1 MSNYSNNIMN
11 SIDILTQSALRKL
24 KYDITIK
31 AIVKTIVDVKTGEYK
46 VLYEGNLLSAFAKDD
61 KTTYDINDTVYV
73 KVPEGDFDNKLII
86 DYKLRG
92 SDLSTLEVDELRNSM
107 FEVSDNLL
115 SDSKFSEGFKVT
127 TGKNNNEEFKC
138 NPQNIVINNEEFVKN
153 FTYYSNKYEYIKIKA
168 TFRTD
173 FIKTFIKGNYGL
185 KFNFLNDKIDP
196 ETKTYVHY
204 SYYLDS
210 TDFNGNPYAL
220 MNESEQEI
228 IIQIPTSK
236 FNGKI
241 GVLLYQNMENDYYA
255 SDSASI
261 LAIVKK
267 DKDKRSEIENNN
279 FQYYCERIEYIL
291 KARHEK
297 DNAIV
302 VVEADKIKE
311 DIEINKEKSKYITN
325 QDKNAYNIFVKDI
338 KLFFM
343 EKVDL
348 FNLPYYFRVKA
359 LQGNDCAKRNLY
371 FIPQLLSNGA
381 EVSFNS
387 TITWYEQDLTVDVA
401 SDNYDRAAGVGW
413 KKGLTIESDTI
424 NKTEPC
430 VYSSDNSLY
439 IPKAQET
446 TPFPQIKRFKVI
458 ATYDKSTFDKV
469 IEVVNSA
476 VTNPYSLIYENNK
489 LKVQNA
495 ADKTIAW
502 YYAVGTSTFAKIDN
516 STDTLSLDNYAKYI
530 NVKFY
535 CVVDK
540 TILEYDYTNEIV
552 EEITVTYDGTSM
564 FKYDASGKIDDTI
577 YSSEYALTAKVAF
590 QNGLSDKQYEIK
602 WYTPDGNELAAT
614 DQKREI
620 TNSMITQARLD
631 TKNSIRYN
639 ISSYYKQDSNNTFKI
654 KIITADKEYSFEK
667 EITFIKDGDQ
677 GTNGSACALVIK
689 PVDGKKDYL
698 DMRKTGDSIKVQAF
712 LYKADLSEENV
723 TAPNANGS
731 NNSVSWECSA
741 GLTGGGDI
749 NGFVVSFDGNENKS
763 NHYWVKAIY
772 SSSIMPSI
780 SAYYPIDIIKKNDE
794 VKEPNLKLDI
804 AKYIKYD
811 ALGTNPI
818 CRREI
823 LGCTEDDL
831 KEKPNG
837 VFTIP
842 TGKYLDI
849 IKSDNKFYLS
859 PNSNY
864 PWSGDDDG
872 FVSITYQDSII
883 HTIYIYKNL
892 YENNAINSWDGTK
905 LVIDENG
912 KYILAPQI
920 GAGTKNS
927 KNQFTGVVM
936 GYDSTQGKNGLY
948 GYQEGTSTFGFKT
961 DGTGYI
967 GAQESGRISFDGKNA
982 VIYGG
987 LNKNGA
993 KSMTLNLYNDTDKF
1007 NENTLA
1013 IDIKDDSGDS
1023 TFSVNYGGKLK
1034 STSGTIGGWNIS
1046 ETQLKGGNTTLSSN
1060 GTIITNNLTANVGC
1074 KIGSWLID
1082 DNGLRPE
1089 KYNNKDFSSMV
1100 SQVSG
1105 KYNIFIDNII
1115 FAYKTENDSY
1125 NLGSYIGYRQ
1135 NKSIL
1140 DICGGPISTVRIYGT
1155 SEGAHLS
1162 FKDDKMKCTYSAENQ
1177 EGIYARFAD

>member
-31 AIVKTIVDVKTGEYK
+31 AIIKTIVDVKTGEYK

-61 KTTYDINDTVYV
+61 KTAYDINDTVYV

-92 SDLSTLEVDELRNSM
+92 ADLSASEVDELRNSM
-107 FEVSDNLL
+107 FEVSDDLL
-115 SDSKFSEGFKVT
+115 KVT
-127 TGKNNNEEFKC
+127 DEFGIASGITESRTLKIKDKDGTDKNIQIEDLS
-138 NPQNIVINNEEFVKN
+138 
-153 FTYYSNKYEYIKIKA
+153 YYSNKYEYVKLKA
-168 TFRTD
+168 TFRTQ
-173 FIKTFIKGNYGL
+173 FFKTFVKGNYGL
-185 KFNFLNDKIDP
+185 EFVFNGEEK
-196 ETKTYVHY
+196 Y
-204 SYYLDS
+204 SYKLDS
-210 TDFNGNPYAL
+210 TDFNGNPYYL
-220 MNESEQEI
+220 VNNTEQDI
-228 IIQIPTSK
+228 IIQIPTAK
-236 FNGKI
+236 LKGLEAIN
-241 GVLLYQNMENDYYA
+241 LYQNMENDYTK
-255 SDSASI
+255 SLPPNTKDDSS
-261 LAIVKK
+261 
-267 DKDKRSEIENNN
+267 
-279 FQYYCERIEYIL
+279 F
-291 KARHEK
+291 
-297 DNAIV
+297 
-302 VVEADKIKE
+302 
-311 DIEINKEKSKYITN
+311 INYDSTK
-325 QDKNAYNIFVKDI
+325 YNIFVKDI

-359 LQGNDCAKRNLY
+359 LQGNDCAKRELC

-381 EVSFNS
+381 EVNS
-387 TITWYEQDLTVDVA
+387 NSEITWYEQDLTVDVA
-401 SDNYDRAAGVGW
+401 SDNYDRAVGVGW
-413 KKGLTIESDTI
+413 KKIP
-424 NKTEPC
+424 KTVDNPNGEAAPC
-430 VYSSDNSLY
+430 IYNNSLY
-439 IPKAQET
+439 VPKKSI
-446 TPFPQIKRFKVI
+446 PQIKRFKVI
-458 ATYDKSTFDKV
+458 ATYDKSTFDKT
-469 IEVVNSA
+469 IEAINSS
-476 VTNPYSLIYENNK
+476 VTNSYSLVYENNS
-489 LKVQNA
+489 LKVQNVTG
-495 ADKTIAW
+495 KNKITW
-502 YYAVGTSTFAKIDN
+502 YYAIGTSTFAKIDN
-516 STDTLSLDNYAKYI
+516 STDTLSLANYTKYI

-535 CVVDK
+535 CIVDD

-564 FKYDASGKIDDTI
+564 FKYDANGKIDDTI

-602 WYTPDGNELAAT
+602 WYDPDGNELAVT

-620 TNSMITQARLD
+620 KNSMITQVRLD

-667 EITFIKDGDQ
+667 EIIFIKDGDQ

-712 LYKADLSEENV
+712 LYQADLSEENV
-723 TAPNANGS
+723 TAPNADKS
-731 NNSVSWECSA
+731 NNPVSWEYSA
-741 GLTGGGDI
+741 GLTGKGDI
-749 NGFVVSFDGNENKS
+749 NGFVISLNGSTNES
-763 NHYWVKAIY
+763 NHYWVKATY
-772 SSSIMPSI
+772 SSSTAPSI
-780 SAYYPIDIIKKNDE
+780 NAYYPIDIIKKNDE
-794 VKEPNLKLDI
+794 VEPNLKLNI

-823 LGCTEDDL
+823 LGCTENDL
-831 KEKPNG
+831 KQKPNG

-842 TGKYLDI
+842 TGNYLDI

-872 FVSITYQDSII
+872 FISITYQDSII

-892 YENNAINSWDGTK
+892 YGNSAINGWDGTK

-927 KNQFTGVVM
+927 DNQFTGVVM

-948 GYQEGTSTFGFKT
+948 GYQNGTSTFGFKT

-967 GAQESGRISFDGKNA
+967 GAETSGRISFDGKNA

-993 KSMTLNLYNDTDKF
+993 NSMTLNLYNYTSDTEKI
-1007 NENTLA
+1007 NKNTLA
-1013 IDIKDDSGDS
+1013 IDIKGDSGT
-1023 TFSVNYGGKLK
+1023 TFSVDYNGNLFASKADIEGKITANSGKIGNWLIDNNGLK
-1034 STSGTIGGWNIS
+1034 HEESGTQLTSEGELIVKKGTIGPWTLDSAGLSCKNGKALTTQLGADYINTLQFNILSTELDNAHCLTINYNSSKEVTNSYQNNIKISNTDEGNGWNQFI
-1046 ETQLKGGNTTLSSN
+1046 GHFNTGIFMSAVTFDLN
-1060 GTIITNNLTANVGC
+1060 VPAANQ
-1074 KIGSWLID
+1074 
-1082 DNGLRPE
+1082 
-1089 KYNNKDFSSMV
+1089 Y
-1100 SQVSG
+1100 
-1105 KYNIFIDNII
+1105 
-1115 FAYKTENDSY
+1115 
-1125 NLGSYIGYRQ
+1125 
-1135 NKSIL
+1135 
-1140 DICGGPISTVRIYGT
+1140 
-1155 SEGAHLS
+1155 
-1162 FKDDKMKCTYSAENQ
+1162 
-1177 EGIYARFAD
+1177 GIYARFAD

>member
-31 AIVKTIVDVKTGEYK
+31 AIIKTIVDVKTGEYK

-61 KTTYDINDTVYV
+61 KTAYDINDTVYV

-92 SDLSTLEVDELRNSM
+92 SDLSASEVDELRNSI

-115 SDSKFSEGFKVT
+115 AVT
-127 TGKNNNEEFKC
+127 NEFGITSGVTEQITLKTKAKDGTYKNIQIEDLS
-138 NPQNIVINNEEFVKN
+138 
-153 FTYYSNKYEYIKIKA
+153 YYSDKYEYIKLKA
-168 TFRTD
+168 TFRTQ
-173 FIKTFIKGNYGL
+173 FFKTFVRGNYGL
-185 KFNFLNDKIDP
+185 EFIFNGKDTDK
-196 ETKTYVHY
+196 Y
-204 SYYLDS
+204 SYKLDS
-210 TDFNGNPYAL
+210 TDFNGNPYYL
-220 MNESEQEI
+220 VNNTEQSI

-236 FNGKI
+236 IKGLESIN
-241 GVLLYQNMENDYYA
+241 LYQKIDKDYYA

-261 LAIVKK
+261 LAIVNKEES
-267 DKDKRSEIENNN
+267 KRSDIEKNN
-279 FQYYCERIEYIL
+279 FQYYCERIAYMI
-291 KARHEK
+291 KAKNEK
-297 DNAIV
+297 DNTT
-302 VVEADKIKE
+302 ADDIKK

-325 QDKNAYNIFVKDI
+325 QDENVHNIFVKDI

-359 LQGNDCAKRNLY
+359 LQGNDCAKRDLY
-371 FIPQLLSNGA
+371 FGPQLLSNGA
-381 EVSFNS
+381 KVSSNS

-401 SDNYDRAAGVGW
+401 SDNYDRVAGVGW
-413 KKGLTIESDTI
+413 KKIQ
-424 NKTEPC
+424 KTVADPNSEAEPC
-430 VYSSDNSLY
+430 IYNNSLY
-439 IPKAQET
+439 VPKNSI
-446 TPFPQIKRFKVI
+446 PQIKRFKVI
-458 ATYDKSTFDKV
+458 ATYDKSTFDKL

-476 VTNPYSLIYENNK
+476 ITNPYSLVYENDK

-495 ADKTIAW
+495 TGKSITW

-516 STDTLSLDNYAKYI
+516 STDTLSLANYVKYV

-535 CVVDK
+535 CVVDDE
-540 TILEYDYTNEIV
+540 TVLEYDYTNEIV

-590 QNGLSDKQYEIK
+590 QNGLSDKQYDIK
-602 WYTPDGNELAAT
+602 WYTPDGNELVVT

-620 TNSMITQARLD
+620 KNSMITQVRLD

-712 LYKADLSEENV
+712 LYKTDLSEENV
-723 TAPNANGS
+723 TAPNADGS

-772 SSSIMPSI
+772 SSSITPSI
-780 SAYYPIDIIKKNDE
+780 SAYYPIDIIKKNNE

-831 KEKPNG
+831 KQKPDG

-842 TGKYLDI
+842 AGNYLDI
-849 IKSDNKFYLS
+849 IKSNNKFYLS

-912 KYILAPQI
+912 KYVLAPQI

-927 KNQFTGVVM
+927 DNQFTGVVM

-948 GYQEGTSTFGFKT
+948 GYQNGTSTFGFKT

-967 GAQESGRISFDGKNA
+967 GAKESGRISFDGKNA

-993 KSMTLNLYNDTDKF
+993 KSMTLNLYNDIDKF

-1013 IDIKDDSGDS
+1013 IDIKDNSGDS

-1034 STSGTIGGWNIS
+1034 STSGTIGGWIINKHTLEGKNEKN
-1046 ETQLKGGNTTLSSN
+1046 ETVTKLSKD
-1060 GTIITNNLTANVGC
+1060 GTITTKRLIAENGC
-1074 KIGSWLID
+1074 KIGKWIINEKVGLALSDYETTDLTGVTDGKSLCVEKIYFPYKGSDGKVGWTSNITID
-1082 DNGLRPE
+1082 T
-1089 KYNNKDFSSMV
+1089 DF
-1100 SQVSG
+1100 G
-1105 KYNIFIDNII
+1105 II
-1115 FAYKTENDSY
+1115 I
-1125 NLGSYIGYRQ
+1125 GS
-1135 NKSIL
+1135 
-1140 DICGGPISTVRIYGT
+1140 GT
-1155 SEGAHLS
+1155 SVTISSSTFRLQGIP
-1162 FKDDKMKCTYSAENQ
+1162 AENQ
-1177 EGIYARFAD
+1177 EGIYARFAN

>member
-61 KTTYDINDTVYV
+61 KTAYDINDTVYV
-73 KVPEGDFDNKLII
+73 KVSEGDFDNKLII

-92 SDLSTLEVDELRNSM
+92 SDLSASEVDELRNSM

-115 SDSKFSEGFKVT
+115 SVTNEFGIISGVTEQVTLKIKVEDGT
-127 TGKNNNEEFKC
+127 DKNIQIEDLS
-138 NPQNIVINNEEFVKN
+138 
-153 FTYYSNKYEYIKIKA
+153 YYSNKYEYVKLKA
-168 TFRTD
+168 TFRTQ
-173 FIKTFIKGNYGL
+173 FFKTFVKGNYGL
-185 KFNFLNDKIDP
+185 EFIFNGKDTDK
-196 ETKTYVHY
+196 Y
-204 SYYLDS
+204 SYKLDS
-210 TDFNGNPYAL
+210 TDFNGNPYYL
-220 MNESEQEI
+220 VNNTKQDI

-236 FNGKI
+236 IKGLESIN
-241 GVLLYQNMENDYYA
+241 LYQNIDKDYYA

-261 LAIVKK
+261 LAIVNK
-267 DKDKRSEIENNN
+267 DENKRSEIEKNN
-279 FQYYCERIEYIL
+279 FQYYCERIAYTI
-291 KARHEK
+291 KAKNEK
-297 DNAIV
+297 DNTT
-302 VVEADKIKE
+302 ADDIKK

-325 QDKNAYNIFVKDI
+325 QDENAYNIFVKDI

-359 LQGNDCAKRNLY
+359 LQGNDCAERDLH
-371 FIPQLLSNGA
+371 FDPQLLSNGA
-381 EVSFNS
+381 EVSSNS

-413 KKGLTIESDTI
+413 KKIQ
-424 NKTEPC
+424 KTVADPNSEAEPC
-430 VYSSDNSLY
+430 IYNNSLY
-439 IPKAQET
+439 VPQKSI
-446 TPFPQIKRFKVI
+446 PQIKRFKVI

-469 IEVVNSA
+469 IEVVNSKA
-476 VTNPYSLIYENNK
+476 VNSYSLVYENDK

-502 YYAVGTSTFAKIDN
+502 YYVVGTSTFAKIDN
-516 STDTLSLDNYAKYI
+516 STDTLLLDNYAKYI

-535 CVVDK
+535 CVVEDVADN

-552 EEITVTYDGTSM
+552 EEISVTYDGTSM

-577 YSSEYALTAKVAF
+577 YSSEYALTAKVVF
-590 QNGLSDKQYEIK
+590 QNGLSDKQYDIK
-602 WYTPDGNELAAT
+602 WYTPDGNELSAS
-614 DQKREI
+614 DQKHEVN
-620 TNSMITQARLD
+620 NSMITQVRLD

-677 GTNGSACALVIK
+677 GTNGSACALIIK
-689 PVDGKKDYL
+689 PVDGREYLYHNTKDNAKSKGLRLKVYL
-698 DMRKTGDSIKVQAF
+698 YNVKDNTSEDITKDLDTEKIKTYNLNCNYKETKATSGEITDRTIHVDYVKDSENEDYCYIKIT
-712 LYKADLSEENV
+712 Y
-723 TAPNANGS
+723 
-731 NNSVSWECSA
+731 SVA
-741 GLTGGGDI
+741 TGPDI
-749 NGFVVSFDGNENKS
+749 
-763 NHYWVKAIY
+763 ILC
-772 SSSIMPSI
+772 
-780 SAYYPIDIIKKNDE
+780 YPIDVVINNTEDKK
-794 VKEPNLKLDI
+794 PALDI

-811 ALGTNPI
+811 ALGMNPI
-818 CRREI
+818 CRKEI
-823 LGCTEDDL
+823 LGYNNE
-831 KEKPNG
+831 
-837 VFTIP
+837 TITIMG
-842 TGKYLDI
+842 TGTDADKKKLVVD
-849 IKSDNKFYLS
+849 KGYLS
-859 PNSNY
+859 PNSHFPFDNTEGFLALKY
-864 PWSGDDDG
+864 DD
-872 FVSITYQDSII
+872 VI
-883 HTIYIYKNL
+883 HTIYFYKNS
-892 YENNAINSWDGTK
+892 YGSTAINNWDGQK
-905 LVIDENG
+905 VHISDE
-912 KYILAPQI
+912 KDKEQYILAPLI
-920 GAGTKNS
+920 GAGTKSNN
-927 KNQFTGVVM
+927 KFTGVVM
-936 GYDSTQGKNGLY
+936 GYDSSQGMGLY
-948 GYQEGTSTFGFKT
+948 GYKDGTSSFGFKT